1 MPLLESYAW
10 EPKTIREQQMISQL
24 RSTGFQREWMG
35 FRIQLSNWPGL
46 WMKFSN
52 VNELHLKGLGIWL
65 ADWNDLFQPESILC
79 GGRPSRSIKLSVSHI
94 SFAVLYGFLYISMD
108 TSLFLRYINT
118 VIQSLSLLNQSR
130 LLVDLGLI

>member
-1 MPLLESYAW
+1 
-10 EPKTIREQQMISQL
+10 
-24 RSTGFQREWMG
+24 
-35 FRIQLSNWPGL
+35 
-46 WMKFSN
+46 MKFSN